1 MTQGQ
6 YLIDELCRLSGF
18 PRRTVRYY
26 VQEGLVDPPAARGR
40 GGFYSDVQRRQLAR
54 IKELQEQGY
63 RLEAIR
69 GLLTGAQKLREQ
81 ETEGKGR
88 APFAEIERPEVSSP
102 AGQVLSR
109 QVLPGAE
116 APPEAWTRFAV
127 GPGVELHVSA
137 ETRQRLGPAVAA
149 ALYALRSIIQKE
161 GGWNE

>member
-40 GGFYSDVQRRQLAR
+40 GGFYSDVQRQQLAR

-69 GLLTGAQKLREQ
+69 GLLTG
-81 ETEGKGR
+81 GR
-88 APFAEIERPEVSSP
+88 PPFAEIERPEVSSP